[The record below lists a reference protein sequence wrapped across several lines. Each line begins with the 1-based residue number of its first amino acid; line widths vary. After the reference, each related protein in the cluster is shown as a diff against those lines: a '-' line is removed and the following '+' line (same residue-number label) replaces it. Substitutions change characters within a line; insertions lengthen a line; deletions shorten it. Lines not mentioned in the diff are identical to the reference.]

1 MERPVAPEDMW
12 DTGAAI
18 FVHDRDIGLTN
29 SLMLVLKTWH
39 KIKSDGD
46 EHCTH
51 NSVSICGGCVWGPRP
66 AGLRPYSSAG
76 LTKPVAFWV
85 L

>member
-18 FVHDRDIGLTN
+18 FVHGTDIGLTN
-29 SLMLVLKTWH
+29 SLILALKTWH

-51 NSVSICGGCVWGPRP
+51 NSVSICGGLCLGTLPCR
-66 AGLRPYSSAG
+66 AQAL
-76 LTKPVAFWV
+76 
-85 L
+85 